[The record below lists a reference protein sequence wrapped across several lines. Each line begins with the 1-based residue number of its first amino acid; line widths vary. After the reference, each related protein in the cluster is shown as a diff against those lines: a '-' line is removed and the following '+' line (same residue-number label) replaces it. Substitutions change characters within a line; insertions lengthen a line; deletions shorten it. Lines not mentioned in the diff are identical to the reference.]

1 MSRPIFPVELLY
13 AFVDWVSSSGDIQT
27 LKALSL
33 TAHCFVPRVQ
43 PFLLRHVTF
52 SSSRPRRRGAFLILL
67 KTKPDFA
74 LLVKTVTLTGS
85 AVQLKASIGALFK
98 LPHIEKIILL
108 GANHRINEDSFVSQ
122 FTSPATWSWS
132 RLNPSIATSLIAV
145 GQHLSQ
151 AILENAPQLANLE
164 LIRTKCFIHR
174 PVEPSTSVAFGILSY
189 TPSPD
194 NGVVDVLPIYSCF
207 TYYGF
212 IIPGHQPSSEHLQ
225 SIQSLVL
232 EFHHDGTNYR
242 DITEDLRHFLLP
254 PLETVPKSAPLET
267 ITVVLRDVRLNAR
280 SGWRSSG
287 NWDEMGPVFSQL
299 GEAVGKRPIPSK
311 KFRVEMFGF
320 ACQTSMVRNALA
332 MLEDKTEIEATIQ
345 ENWCV

>member
-33 TAHCFVPRVQ
+33 TAHCFVPRA
-43 PFLLRHVTF
+43 TG
-52 SSSRPRRRGAFLILL
+52 SILILL

-108 GANHRINEDSFVSQ
+108 GANHRTNEDTFVSQ

-151 AILENAPQLANLE
+151 LKTLIFRDNEDLPLQAILENAPQLANLE
-164 LIRTKCFIHR
+164 LIRTKC
-174 PVEPSTSVAFGILSY
+174 VNVSTDLSHSLTSIQWHFY
-189 TPSPD
+189 YSSFTDQLSPPRQWLL
-194 NGVVDVLPIYSCF
+194 GSSLTHLHLTTESW
-207 TYYGF
+207 TYYQSR
-212 IIPGHQPSSEHLQ
+212 HQPSSEHLQ

-232 EFHHDGTNYR
+232 EFHHDRTNYR

-267 ITVVLRDVRLNAR
+267 ITVVLRDVRLNA
-280 SGWRSSG
+280 
-287 NWDEMGPVFSQL
+287 
-299 GEAVGKRPIPSK
+299 
-311 KFRVEMFGF
+311 
-320 ACQTSMVRNALA
+320 
-332 MLEDKTEIEATIQ
+332 
-345 ENWCV
+345 